1 MTGNFDRSSMGF
13 DDCFCNGQAHASSR
27 NPVSLVFASIE
38 PIEDLMDVGF
48 LDTRPFVCDA
58 KNDETALFFRLNCDW
73 FSGRRVEI
81 GIPDDVSQDLSGP
94 G

>member
-38 PIEDLMDVGF
+38 PIEDLFYLRF
-48 LDTRPFVCDA
+48 LNPLSFVRDSES
-58 KNDETALFFRLNCDW
+58 DETVLFSRLNCDW
-73 FSGRRVEI
+73 FSRRRVEI
-81 GIPDDVSQDLSGP
+81 GIPDDVSQDLSGS